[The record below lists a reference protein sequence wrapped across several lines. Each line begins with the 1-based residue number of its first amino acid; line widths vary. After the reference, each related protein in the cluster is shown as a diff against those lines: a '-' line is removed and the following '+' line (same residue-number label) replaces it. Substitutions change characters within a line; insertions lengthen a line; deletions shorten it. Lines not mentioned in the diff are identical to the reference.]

1 MLKALWAEEFDSRY
15 VCGVYNFA
23 VSKRRRPWNIRFGKG
38 GGNIPGVGA
47 DSGLKMSLW
56 PPLAATCDDTCVR
69 RKRRN
74 RETVFASGLLRA
86 PLPPLTSSA
95 LTRPRHAGFAPS
107 SVSPYRCRTTAS
119 RNAAPTCARWRRGRR
134 KAPSCRARRT
144 FRRNASACAETDG
157 KTVFFLRPQMSNKR
171 FQTLR

>member
-1 MLKALWAEEFDSRY
+1 MFVVFIILQCLNGGDPEIFDLEKAEEIFLELER
-15 VCGVYNFA
+15 
-23 VSKRRRPWNIRFGKG
+23 IR
-38 GGNIPGVGA
+38 
-47 DSGLKMSLW
+47 GLKMSLW
-56 PPLAATCDDTCVR
+56 QPLAATCDDTCVR